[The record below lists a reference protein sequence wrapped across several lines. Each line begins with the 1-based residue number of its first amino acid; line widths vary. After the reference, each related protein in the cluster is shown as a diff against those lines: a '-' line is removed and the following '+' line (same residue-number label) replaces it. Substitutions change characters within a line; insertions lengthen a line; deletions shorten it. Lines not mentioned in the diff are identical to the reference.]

1 MKSLEKK
8 LLFVIVF
15 LILAA
20 LFLIFFRNKFFSKKD
35 SVSTQ
40 VVRSNTI
47 VKEDGSVVKTKS
59 LYGEVIAWQPQ
70 WKILKVAIKGGE
82 TKDFQIDPTVT
93 KVMIPVAK
101 RNSSDDQ
108 LHLVKKAEG
117 KHWETAFCLTD
128 NVSLVINSSTSNV
141 ELVMND
147 GQRMCGYQ
155 GAWE

>member
-8 LLFVIVF
+8 LLFIVVF
-15 LILAA
+15 LVLVA
-20 LFLIFFRNKFFSKKD
+20 LFLIYIGSKFSSKKN

-40 VVRSNTI
+40 VVQNNTI

-59 LYGEVIAWQPQ
+59 LYGEVVAWQPQ

-82 TKDFQIDPTVT
+82 IKDFQIDPTVT

-108 LHLVKKAEG
+108 LHIKKNQSL
-117 KHWETAFCLTD
+117 HWPSAF
-128 NVSLVINSSTSNV
+128 S
-141 ELVMND
+141 
-147 GQRMCGYQ
+147 
-155 GAWE
+155 